1 MSIFSALLKK
11 NKGFD
16 SSDFVVLEIRVTKNT
31 NTFKSSELRSAPISA
46 EQMFAALHG
55 LLKLDLSSQEHL
67 SFEIVSDK
75 NGIRFYVSLPE
86 NLESFVKSQIYSQ
99 YPDSQIKKV
108 DDYVLLPLLSDGNM
122 KVKSSYLTLSKPE
135 FYPIKTFKDF
145 EVDPLSAIT
154 GALTNITQD
163 VSSIWVQIL
172 IRPIADTW
180 QAQGYAEVDMM
191 REGLKPISLTGKDVV
206 TGVAEEILG
215 TVVSLAGKAI
225 DPVGK
230 AEEAAKAAKGATG
243 GVKLTAGQEL
253 QIKAIEEKLT
263 KLGFNT
269 CIRVVVMGE
278 QEELVDTRMRGVL
291 ASFRQFSTANLN
303 SFQGVSVVDKPSEI
317 IKAYKNRTFS
327 DLHAWVLNTEELAS
341 IYHLPSSSVETPTI
355 NWVYAKTSEPPSD
368 LPTSGDDL
376 TILGETTFREKKVSF
391 GIKAEDRRRHVYA
404 IGKTGVGKST
414 LFRNMAVQDIYAGR
428 GLAFLDPHG
437 EEIDFLLSVIPEN
450 RIDDVV
456 LFDPSDLEM
465 PVALNPLECPDYNQ
479 KNLMASGIVE
489 VFKKQFGFSWGPRL
503 EYLLNYSVLTLVEVP
518 GTTLLGVT
526 RLLADTNYQKYI
538 VHKIKDPVIKDFWEK
553 EYKEKKGNQ
562 RFISEALDPIQ
573 NKVGRFLASP
583 TIRNILG
590 QRNSTIKL
598 DQIMNEG
605 KILLVNLAKGK
616 IGEDNANLLGA
627 MIVSRLSFMAMQ
639 RVKMPEQDRKDFYLY
654 VDEFQNFASD
664 SFANILSEAR
674 KYRLNLNITHQY
686 TAQLPEEMQDA
697 VFGNVGTIISFALG
711 APDAKIL
718 SPEFEPYFDSNDLI
732 TLEKHNMYIKLMIN
746 GMTSKPFSAKTYPS
760 PDNRKTNLQQTVI
773 ETSRNR
779 YGTNVEIVEEKIK
792 RWVEMPFDLG
802 MAIAEGIRKD
812 KEQNNKKV
820 GKIKITKNTEI
831 EKEIIDKKDDFN
843 GTIKIERPK

>member
-1 MSIFSALLKK
+1 MSFFSAFLKK

-16 SSDFVVLEIRVTKNT
+16 SSNFVVLEIRVTKST
-31 NTFKSSELRSAPISA
+31 ETFKSSELKSAPISA

-55 LLKLDLSSQEHL
+55 LLKLDSSSQEHL
-67 SFEIVSDK
+67 SFEVVSDK
-75 NGIRFYVSLPE
+75 TGIKFYVALPE
-86 NLESFVKSQIYSQ
+86 TLESFVKSQIYSQ
-99 YPDSQIKKV
+99 YPDSQIRKV
-108 DDYVLLPLLSDGNM
+108 DDYAVLPLLSEGNM
-122 KVKSSYLTLSKPE
+122 HVKSSYLTLSKPE
-135 FYPIKTFKDF
+135 FYPIKTFIDF

-154 GALTNITQD
+154 GSLTDTAKD
-163 VSSIWVQIL
+163 VSSVWMQIL
-172 IRPIADTW
+172 IRPVADTW

-206 TGVAEEILG
+206 TGVAGEVFSTFAG
-215 TVVSLAGKAI
+215 LAGKAI

-230 AEEAAKAAKGATG
+230 AEEAANAAKAAGG

-263 KLGFNT
+263 KLGFTT
-269 CIRVVVMGE
+269 CIRIVVIGD
-278 QEELVDTRMRGVL
+278 QEDLVTNRMRGVL
-291 ASFRQFSTANLN
+291 ASFKQFSTANLN
-303 SFQGVSVVDKPSEI
+303 SFEGVDVVDQPTEI
-317 IKAYKNRTFS
+317 LKAYENRSFS
-327 DLHAWVLNTEELAS
+327 NLHARVLNTEELAS

-376 TILGETTFREKKVSF
+376 TIIGETTFREKKVSF
-391 GIKAEDRRRHVYA
+391 GIKQEDRRRHVYA

-428 GLAFLDPHG
+428 GVAFLDPHG
-437 EEIDFLLSVIPEN
+437 EEIDFLLSIIPEN
-450 RIDDVV
+450 RINDVV

-503 EYLLNYSVLTLVEVP
+503 EYLLNYAVLTLIEVQ

-538 VHKIKDPVIKDFWEK
+538 VHKINDPVIRDFWEK

-598 DQIMNEG
+598 DKIMNEG

-639 RVKMPEQDRKDFYLY
+639 RVKMREEDRKDFYLY

-697 VFGNVGTIISFALG
+697 VFGNVGTTISFALG

-718 SPEFEPYFDSNDLI
+718 SPEYEPYFDANDLI
-732 TLEKHNMYIKLMIN
+732 TLERHNMYIKMMID

-760 PDNRKTNLQQTVI
+760 PENKKTNLQDTVI
-773 ETSRNR
+773 KTSRNH
-779 YGTNVEIVEEKIK
+779 YGTNVETVNEKIR
-792 RWVEMPFDLG
+792 RWVEMPFDYG
-802 MAIAEGIRKD
+802 MAIAEEKRNEAKVNKNVDNTGVKKGSLIVKEVVDKNKD
-812 KEQNNKKV
+812 
-820 GKIKITKNTEI
+820 I
-831 EKEIIDKKDDFN
+831 N
-843 GTIKIERPK
+843 GTIKIERQ

>member
-1 MSIFSALLKK
+1 MSFFSAFLKK

-16 SSDFVVLEIRVTKNT
+16 SSNFVVLEIRVTKST
-31 NTFKSSELRSAPISA
+31 ETFKSSELKSAPISA

-55 LLKLDLSSQEHL
+55 LLKLDSSSQEHL
-67 SFEIVSDK
+67 SFEVVSDK
-75 NGIRFYVSLPE
+75 TGIKFYVALPE
-86 NLESFVKSQIYSQ
+86 TLESFVKSQIYSQ
-99 YPDSQIKKV
+99 YPDSQIRKV
-108 DDYVLLPLLSDGNM
+108 DDYAVLPLLSEGNM
-122 KVKSSYLTLSKPE
+122 HVKSSYLTLSKPE
-135 FYPIKTFKDF
+135 FYPIKTFIDF

-154 GALTNITQD
+154 GSLTDTAKD
-163 VSSIWVQIL
+163 VSSVWMQIL
-172 IRPIADTW
+172 IRPVADTW

-206 TGVAEEILG
+206 TGVAGEVFSTFAG
-215 TVVSLAGKAI
+215 LAGKAI

-230 AEEAAKAAKGATG
+230 AEEAANAAKAAGG

-263 KLGFNT
+263 KLGFTT
-269 CIRVVVMGE
+269 CIRIVVIGD
-278 QEELVDTRMRGVL
+278 QEDLVTNRMRGVL
-291 ASFRQFSTANLN
+291 ASFKQFSTANLN
-303 SFQGVSVVDKPSEI
+303 SFEGVDVVDQPTEI
-317 IKAYKNRTFS
+317 LKAYENRSFS
-327 DLHAWVLNTEELAS
+327 NLHARVLNTEELAS

-376 TILGETTFREKKVSF
+376 TIIGETTFREKKVSF
-391 GIKAEDRRRHVYA
+391 GIKQEDRRRHVYA

-428 GLAFLDPHG
+428 GVAFLDPHG
-437 EEIDFLLSVIPEN
+437 EEIDFLLSIIPEN
-450 RIDDVV
+450 RINDVV

-503 EYLLNYSVLTLVEVP
+503 EYLLNYAVLTLIEVP

-538 VHKIKDPVIKDFWEK
+538 VHKINDPVIRDFWEK

-598 DQIMNEG
+598 DKIMNEG

-639 RVKMPEQDRKDFYLY
+639 RVKMREEDRKDFYLY

-697 VFGNVGTIISFALG
+697 VFGNVGTTISFALG

-718 SPEFEPYFDSNDLI
+718 SPEYEPYFDANDLI
-732 TLEKHNMYIKLMIN
+732 TLERHNMYIKMMID

-760 PDNRKTNLQQTVI
+760 PENKKTNLQDTVI
-773 ETSRNR
+773 KTSRNH
-779 YGTNVEIVEEKIK
+779 YGTNVETVNEKIR
-792 RWVEMPFDLG
+792 RWVEMPFDYG
-802 MAIAEGIRKD
+802 MAIAEEKRNEAKVNKNVDNTGVKKGSLIVKEVVDKNKD
-812 KEQNNKKV
+812 
-820 GKIKITKNTEI
+820 I
-831 EKEIIDKKDDFN
+831 N
-843 GTIKIERPK
+843 GTIKIERQ

>member
-1 MSIFSALLKK
+1 MQKLAESGVKTIV
-11 NKGFD
+11 D
-16 SSDFVVLEIRVTKNT
+16 
-31 NTFKSSELRSAPISA
+31 LR
-46 EQMFAALHG
+46 
-55 LLKLDLSSQEHL
+55 
-67 SFEIVSDK
+67 
-75 NGIRFYVSLPE
+75 
-86 NLESFVKSQIYSQ
+86 
-99 YPDSQIKKV
+99 
-108 DDYVLLPLLSDGNM
+108 
-122 KVKSSYLTLSKPE
+122 
-135 FYPIKTFKDF
+135 
-145 EVDPLSAIT
+145 
-154 GALTNITQD
+154 
-163 VSSIWVQIL
+163 
-172 IRPIADTW
+172 
-180 QAQGYAEVDMM
+180 
-191 REGLKPISLTGKDVV
+191 
-206 TGVAEEILG
+206 
-215 TVVSLAGKAI
+215 LAGPGA
-225 DPVGK
+225 
-230 AEEAAKAAKGATG
+230 AEEAAKASKAVSSG
-243 GVKLTAGQEL
+243 GVKLTAGQEI

-263 KLGFNT
+263 KLGFTT
-269 CIRVVVMGE
+269 CIRIVVMGQHE
-278 QEELVDTRMRGVL
+278 DLVDNRMRGVL
-291 ASFRQFSTANLN
+291 ASFKQFSTANLN
-303 SFQGVSVVDKPSEI
+303 SFEGVNVVDDPTSILKSYENRSFSE
-317 IKAYKNRTFS
+317 
-327 DLHAWVLNTEELAS
+327 LHARVLNTEELSS

-368 LPTSGDDL
+368 LPATGENL
-376 TILGETTFREKKVSF
+376 TIMGETKFREKKVTF
-391 GIKAEDRRRHVYA
+391 GIKQEDRRRHIYA

-428 GLAFLDPHG
+428 GVAFLDPHG

-450 RIDDVV
+450 RINDVV
-456 LFDPSDLEM
+456 LFDPSDQEM

-503 EYLLNYSVLTLVEVP
+503 EYLLNYAVLTLIEVQ

-526 RLLADTNYQKYI
+526 RLLADTNYQRYI
-538 VHKIKDPVIKDFWEK
+538 VHKINDPVIKDFWEK

-639 RVKMPEQDRKDFYLY
+639 RVKMKEEDRKDFYLY

-697 VFGNVGTIISFALG
+697 VFGNVGTTISFALG

-718 SPEFEPYFDSNDLI
+718 SPEYEPYFDANDLI
-732 TLEKHNMYIKLMIN
+732 TLERHNMYIKMMVD
-746 GMTSKPFSAKTYPS
+746 GMTSKPFSARTFAS
-760 PDNRKTNLQQTVI
+760 PDDKVTNMQDKVI
-773 ETSRNR
+773 KTSRDR
-779 YGTNVEIVEEKIK
+779 YGTNVKIVDEKIRK
-792 RWVEMPFDLG
+792 WVEMPFDYG
-802 MAIAEGIRKD
+802 MAIAEQKRGEAEKN
-812 KEQNNKKV
+812 KEVTLKLTETMVEEKKE
-820 GKIKITKNTEI
+820 KNI
-831 EKEIIDKKDDFN
+831 IIDNKNEIN
-843 GTIKIERPK
+843 GTIKIER

>member
-1 MSIFSALLKK
+1 MGIFSVFSKK
-11 NKGFD
+11 KLGFD
-16 SSDFVVLEIRVTKNT
+16 SSNFVVLEIRVTKST
-31 NTFKSSELRSAPISA
+31 EMFKSSELQSAPISA

-55 LLKLDLSSQEHL
+55 LLKLDSSIQEHL
-67 SFEIVSDK
+67 SFEMVSDK
-75 NGIRFYVSLPE
+75 GGIKFYVALPE
-86 NLESFVKSQIYSQ
+86 ALVSFVESQIYSQ
-99 YPDSQIKKV
+99 YPDSQIRKV
-108 DDYVLLPLLSDGNM
+108 DDYSIVPLLSEKNLHI
-122 KVKSSYLTLSKPE
+122 KSTYLTLTKPE
-135 FYPIKTFKDF
+135 YFPIKTFIDF

-154 GALTNITQD
+154 GSLTDVTKD
-163 VSSIWVQIL
+163 VSSVWMQIL

-180 QAQGYAEVDMM
+180 QAEGYAQVDMM

-206 TGVAEEILG
+206 HGIVGELMG
-215 TVVSLAGKAI
+215 TLSNLPGHAFN
-225 DPVGK
+225 PVGK
-230 AEEAAKAAKGATG
+230 AEEAVHAAKVAPG
-243 GVKLTAGQEL
+243 GVKLTAGQEI

-263 KLGFNT
+263 KLGFST
-269 CIRVVVMGE
+269 CIRIVVMGV
-278 QEELVDTRMRGVL
+278 QEDLVDNRMRGVL
-291 ASFRQFSTANLN
+291 ASFKQFSTANLN
-303 SFQGVSVVDKPSEI
+303 SFEGVNSVDDSTELLKTYENRSFSEV
-317 IKAYKNRTFS
+317 
-327 DLHAWVLNTEELAS
+327 HASVLNTEELAS

-368 LPTSGDDL
+368 LPTAGEDI
-376 TILGETTFREKKVSF
+376 TIIGETSFRENKVSF
-391 GIKAEDRRRHVYA
+391 GIKQEDRRRHVYA

-428 GLAFLDPHG
+428 GVAFLDPHG
-437 EEIDFLLSVIPEN
+437 EEIDFLLSIIPEE
-450 RIDDVV
+450 RLKDVV
-456 LFDPSDLEM
+456 LFDPSDQGM
-465 PVALNPLECPDYNQ
+465 PVALNPLECPDYTQ

-503 EYLLNYSVLTLVEVP
+503 EYLLNYAVLTLIEVP

-538 VHKIKDPVIKDFWEK
+538 VHQINDPIIRDFWEN

-598 DQIMNEG
+598 DEVMDNG

-639 RVKMPEQDRKDFYLY
+639 RVKMREEDRKDFYLY

-697 VFGNVGTIISFALG
+697 VFGNVGTTISFALG

-718 SPEFEPYFDSNDLI
+718 SPEYEPYFDANDLI
-732 TLEKHNMYIKLMIN
+732 TLERHNMYIKMMVN
-746 GMTSKPFSAKTYPS
+746 GMTSKPFSAKTYAS
-760 PDNRKTNLQQTVI
+760 PDEKKTNISDRVI
-773 ETSRNR
+773 EYSRNT
-779 YGTNVEIVEEKIK
+779 YGTDVKIVDEKIR
-792 RWVEMPFDLG
+792 RWVEMPFDYG
-802 MAIAEGIRKD
+802 MAIAEEKRKKGVEKPVD
-812 KEQNNKKV
+812 ESIVVTNTVEQIKVVDNNPD
-820 GKIKITKNTEI
+820 I
-831 EKEIIDKKDDFN
+831 N
-843 GTIKIERPK
+843 GTIKIERK

>member
-1 MSIFSALLKK
+1 MGIFSVFSKK
-11 NKGFD
+11 KLGFD
-16 SSDFVVLEIRVTKNT
+16 SSNFVVLEIRVTKST
-31 NTFKSSELRSAPISA
+31 EMFKSSELQSAPISA

-55 LLKLDLSSQEHL
+55 LLKLDSSIQEHL
-67 SFEIVSDK
+67 SFEMVSDK
-75 NGIRFYVSLPE
+75 GGIKFYVALPE
-86 NLESFVKSQIYSQ
+86 ALVSFVESQIYSQ
-99 YPDSQIKKV
+99 YPDSQIRKV
-108 DDYVLLPLLSDGNM
+108 DDYSIVPLLSEKNLHI
-122 KVKSSYLTLSKPE
+122 KSTYLTLTKPE
-135 FYPIKTFKDF
+135 YFPIKTFIDF

-154 GALTNITQD
+154 GSLTDVTKD
-163 VSSIWVQIL
+163 VSSVWMQIL

-180 QAQGYAEVDMM
+180 QAEGYAQVDMM

-206 TGVAEEILG
+206 HGIVGELMG
-215 TVVSLAGKAI
+215 TLSNLPGHAFN
-225 DPVGK
+225 PVGK
-230 AEEAAKAAKGATG
+230 AEEAVHAAKVAPG
-243 GVKLTAGQEL
+243 GVKLTAGQEI

-263 KLGFNT
+263 KLGFST
-269 CIRVVVMGE
+269 CIRIVVMGV
-278 QEELVDTRMRGVL
+278 QEDLVDNRMRGVL
-291 ASFRQFSTANLN
+291 ASFKQFSTANLN
-303 SFQGVSVVDKPSEI
+303 SFEGVNSVDDSTELLKTYE
-317 IKAYKNRTFS
+317 NRSFS
-327 DLHAWVLNTEELAS
+327 DVHASVLNTEELAS

-368 LPTSGDDL
+368 LPTAGEDI
-376 TILGETTFREKKVSF
+376 TIIGETSFRENKVSF
-391 GIKAEDRRRHVYA
+391 GIKQEDRRRHIYA

-428 GLAFLDPHG
+428 GVAFLDPHG
-437 EEIDFLLSVIPEN
+437 EEIDFLLSIIPEE
-450 RIDDVV
+450 RLKDVV
-456 LFDPSDLEM
+456 LFDPSDQGM
-465 PVALNPLECPDYNQ
+465 PVALNPLECPDYTQ

-503 EYLLNYSVLTLVEVP
+503 EYLLNYAVLTLIEVP

-538 VHKIKDPVIKDFWEK
+538 VHQINDPIIRDFWEN

-598 DQIMNEG
+598 DKIMDNG

-639 RVKMPEQDRKDFYLY
+639 RVKMREEDRKDFYLY

-697 VFGNVGTIISFALG
+697 VFGNVGTTISFALG

-718 SPEFEPYFDSNDLI
+718 SPEYEPYFDANDLI
-732 TLEKHNMYIKLMIN
+732 TLERHNMYIKMMVN
-746 GMTSKPFSAKTYPS
+746 GMTSKPFSAKTYAS
-760 PDNRKTNLQQTVI
+760 PDEKKTNISDRVV
-773 ETSRNR
+773 EYSRNT
-779 YGTNVEIVEEKIK
+779 YGTDVKIVEEKIR
-792 RWVEMPFDLG
+792 RWVEMPFDYG
-802 MAIAEGIRKD
+802 MAIAEEKRK
-812 KEQNNKKV
+812 KGVEKPVNKSTVVTNTVEQIKVVDNNPD
-820 GKIKITKNTEI
+820 I
-831 EKEIIDKKDDFN
+831 N
-843 GTIKIERPK
+843 GTIKIKRQ

>member
-1 MSIFSALLKK
+1 MGIFSVFSKK
-11 NKGFD
+11 KLGFD
-16 SSDFVVLEIRVTKNT
+16 SSNFVVLEIRVTKST
-31 NTFKSSELRSAPISA
+31 EMFKSSELQSAPISA

-55 LLKLDLSSQEHL
+55 LLKLDSSIQEHL
-67 SFEIVSDK
+67 SFEMVSDK
-75 NGIRFYVSLPE
+75 GGIKFYVALPE
-86 NLESFVKSQIYSQ
+86 ALVSFVESQIYSQ
-99 YPDSQIKKV
+99 YPDRQIRKV
-108 DDYVLLPLLSDGNM
+108 DDYSIVPLLSEKNLHI
-122 KVKSSYLTLSKPE
+122 KSTYLTLTKPE
-135 FYPIKTFKDF
+135 YFPIKTFIDF

-154 GALTNITQD
+154 GSLTDVTKD
-163 VSSIWVQIL
+163 VSSVWMQIL

-180 QAQGYAEVDMM
+180 QAEGYAQVDMM

-206 TGVAEEILG
+206 HGIVGELMG
-215 TVVSLAGKAI
+215 TLSNLPGHAFN
-225 DPVGK
+225 PVGK
-230 AEEAAKAAKGATG
+230 AEEAVHAAKVAPG
-243 GVKLTAGQEL
+243 GVKLTAGQEI

-263 KLGFNT
+263 KLGFST
-269 CIRVVVMGE
+269 CIRIVVMGV
-278 QEELVDTRMRGVL
+278 QEDLVDNRMRGVL
-291 ASFRQFSTANLN
+291 ASFKQFSTANLN
-303 SFQGVSVVDKPSEI
+303 SFEGVNSVDDSTELLKTYE
-317 IKAYKNRTFS
+317 NRSFS
-327 DLHAWVLNTEELAS
+327 DVHASVLNTEELAS

-368 LPTSGDDL
+368 LPTAGEDI
-376 TILGETTFREKKVSF
+376 TIIGETSFRENKVSF
-391 GIKAEDRRRHVYA
+391 GIKQEDRRRHIYA

-428 GLAFLDPHG
+428 GVAFLDPHG
-437 EEIDFLLSVIPEN
+437 EEIDFLLSIIPEE
-450 RIDDVV
+450 RLKDVV
-456 LFDPSDLEM
+456 LFDPSDQGM
-465 PVALNPLECPDYNQ
+465 PVALNPLECPDYTQ

-503 EYLLNYSVLTLVEVP
+503 EYLLNYAVLTLIEVP

-538 VHKIKDPVIKDFWEK
+538 VHQINDPVIRDFWEN

-598 DQIMNEG
+598 DKIMDNG

-639 RVKMPEQDRKDFYLY
+639 RVKMREEDRKDFYLY

-697 VFGNVGTIISFALG
+697 VFGNVGTTISFALG

-718 SPEFEPYFDSNDLI
+718 SPEYEPYFDANDLI
-732 TLEKHNMYIKLMIN
+732 TLERHNMYIKMMVN
-746 GMTSKPFSAKTYPS
+746 GMTSKPFSAKTYAS
-760 PDNRKTNLQQTVI
+760 PDEKKTNISDRVI
-773 ETSRNR
+773 EYSRNT
-779 YGTNVEIVEEKIK
+779 YGTDVKIVEEKIR
-792 RWVEMPFDLG
+792 RWVEMPFDYG
-802 MAIAEGIRKD
+802 MAIAEEKRK
-812 KEQNNKKV
+812 KGVEKPVNKSTVVTNTVEQIKVVDNNPD
-820 GKIKITKNTEI
+820 I
-831 EKEIIDKKDDFN
+831 N
-843 GTIKIERPK
+843 GTIKIKRQ

>member
-1 MSIFSALLKK
+1 MGLLSVFSKK
-11 NKGFD
+11 KMGFD
-16 SSDFVVLEIRVTKNT
+16 SSNFVVLEIRVTKST
-31 NTFKSSELRSAPISA
+31 EIYKTTELQSAPVSA

-55 LLKLDLSSQEHL
+55 LLKLDLSVQEHL
-67 SFEIVSDK
+67 SFEVVSDK
-75 NGIRFYVSLPE
+75 SGIKFYVALPE
-86 NLESFVKSQIYSQ
+86 ALVSFVESQIYSQ

-108 DDYVLLPLLSDGNM
+108 DDYAMVPLISERNLH
-122 KVKSSYLTLSKPE
+122 VKSSYLTLTKPE

-154 GALTNITQD
+154 GSLTDTAKD
-163 VSSIWVQIL
+163 VASVWMQVL

-180 QAQGYAEVDMM
+180 QSIGYAEVDMM
-191 REGLKPISLTGKDVV
+191 REGLKPISLTGKDLV
-206 TGVAEEILG
+206 TGVIGELFG
-215 TVVSLAGKAI
+215 TISKLPGKAF

-230 AEEAAKAAKGATG
+230 ADEAAKAGKAVAG
-243 GVKLTAGQEL
+243 GVRLTAGQEL

-263 KLGFNT
+263 KLGFTT
-269 CIRVVVMGE
+269 CIRIVVIGD
-278 QEELVDTRMRGVL
+278 QEHLVDNRMRGVL
-291 ASFRQFSTANLN
+291 ASFKQFSTANLN
-303 SFQGVSVVDKPSEI
+303 SFEGVNVVAEPSDILKSYED
-317 IKAYKNRTFS
+317 RTFS
-327 DLHAWVLNTEELAS
+327 ELHSKVFNTEELAS

-368 LPTSGDDL
+368 LPTVGEDL
-376 TILGETTFREKKVSF
+376 TIMGETTFRDKKVNF
-391 GIKAEDRRRHVYA
+391 GIKQEDRRRHIYA

-428 GLAFLDPHG
+428 GVAFLDPHG
-437 EEIDFLLSVIPEN
+437 EEIDFLLSIIPEN
-450 RIDDVV
+450 RINDVV
-456 LFDPSDLEM
+456 LFDPSDQQM

-503 EYLLNYSVLTLVEVP
+503 EYLLNYAVLTLIEVP
-518 GTTLLGVT
+518 GTTLLGIT
-526 RLLADTNYQKYI
+526 RLLADTNYQRYI
-538 VHKIKDPVIKDFWEK
+538 VHKINDPVIKDFWEK

-598 DQIMNEG
+598 DEIMDNG

-639 RVKMPEQDRKDFYLY
+639 RVKMKEEDRKDFYLY

-697 VFGNVGTIISFALG
+697 VFGNVGTTISFALG

-718 SPEFEPYFDSNDLI
+718 SPEYEPYFDANDLI
-732 TLEKHNMYIKLMIN
+732 TLERHNMYIKMMVD
-746 GMTSKPFSAKTYPS
+746 GMTSKPFSAKTYSS
-760 PDNRKTNLQQTVI
+760 PDDKITNLQDKVI
-773 ETSRNR
+773 EHSRNT
-779 YGTNVEIVEEKIK
+779 YGTDVKIVDEKIRK
-792 RWVEMPFDLG
+792 WVEMPFDYG
-802 MAIAEGIRKD
+802 MAIAEEKRQEKIVNSEQIKQVVEDTDNNEKD
-812 KEQNNKKV
+812 
-820 GKIKITKNTEI
+820 
-831 EKEIIDKKDDFN
+831 IDKKTN
-843 GTIKIERPK
+843 ISGTIKLERS

>member
-1 MSIFSALLKK
+1 MGIFSVFSKK
-11 NKGFD
+11 KLGFD
-16 SSDFVVLEIRVTKNT
+16 SSNFVVLEIRVTKST
-31 NTFKSSELRSAPISA
+31 EMFKSSELQSAPISA

-55 LLKLDLSSQEHL
+55 LLKLDSSIQEHL
-67 SFEIVSDK
+67 SFEMVSDK
-75 NGIRFYVSLPE
+75 GGIKFYVALPE
-86 NLESFVKSQIYSQ
+86 ALVSFVESQIYSQ
-99 YPDSQIKKV
+99 YPDSQIRKV
-108 DDYVLLPLLSDGNM
+108 DDYSIVPLLSEKNLHI
-122 KVKSSYLTLSKPE
+122 KSTYLTLTKPE
-135 FYPIKTFKDF
+135 YFPIKTFIDF

-154 GALTNITQD
+154 GSLTDVTKD
-163 VSSIWVQIL
+163 VSSVWMQIL

-180 QAQGYAEVDMM
+180 QAEGYAQVDMM

-206 TGVAEEILG
+206 HGIVGEIMG
-215 TVVSLAGKAI
+215 TLSNLPGHAFNPI
-225 DPVGK
+225 GK
-230 AEEAAKAAKGATG
+230 AEEAAHAAKAAPG
-243 GVKLTAGQEL
+243 GVKLTAGQEI

-263 KLGFNT
+263 KLGFST
-269 CIRVVVMGE
+269 CIRIVVMGV
-278 QEELVDTRMRGVL
+278 QEDLVDNRMRGVL
-291 ASFRQFSTANLN
+291 ASFKQFSTANLN
-303 SFQGVSVVDKPSEI
+303 SFEGVNSVDDSTELLKTYE
-317 IKAYKNRTFS
+317 NRSFS
-327 DLHAWVLNTEELAS
+327 DVHASVLNTEELAS

-368 LPTSGDDL
+368 LPTAGEDI
-376 TILGETTFREKKVSF
+376 TIIGETSFRENKVSF
-391 GIKAEDRRRHVYA
+391 GIKQEDRRRHIYA

-428 GLAFLDPHG
+428 GVAFLDPHG
-437 EEIDFLLSVIPEN
+437 EEIDFLLSIIPEE
-450 RIDDVV
+450 RLKDVV
-456 LFDPSDLEM
+456 LFDPSDQGM
-465 PVALNPLECPDYNQ
+465 PVALNPLECPDYTQ

-503 EYLLNYSVLTLVEVP
+503 EYLLNYAVLTLIEVP

-538 VHKIKDPVIKDFWEK
+538 VHQINDPIIRDFWEN

-598 DQIMNEG
+598 DKIMDNG

-639 RVKMPEQDRKDFYLY
+639 RVKMREEDRKDFYLY

-697 VFGNVGTIISFALG
+697 VFGNVGTTISFALG

-718 SPEFEPYFDSNDLI
+718 SPEYEPYFDANDLI
-732 TLEKHNMYIKLMIN
+732 TLERHNMYIKMMVN
-746 GMTSKPFSAKTYPS
+746 GMTSKPFSAKTYAS
-760 PDNRKTNLQQTVI
+760 PDEKKTNISDRVV
-773 ETSRNR
+773 EYSRNT
-779 YGTNVEIVEEKIK
+779 YGTDVKIVDEKIR
-792 RWVEMPFDLG
+792 RWVEMPFDYG
-802 MAIAEGIRKD
+802 MAIAEEKRKKSVEKPVD
-812 KEQNNKKV
+812 ESTVVTNTVEQIKVVDNNPD
-820 GKIKITKNTEI
+820 I
-831 EKEIIDKKDDFN
+831 N
-843 GTIKIERPK
+843 GTIKIERK

>member
-1 MSIFSALLKK
+1 MGLLSVFSKK
-11 NKGFD
+11 KMGFD
-16 SSDFVVLEIRVTKNT
+16 SSNFVVLEIRVTKST
-31 NTFKSSELRSAPISA
+31 EIYKTTELQSAPVSA

-55 LLKLDLSSQEHL
+55 LLKLDLSVQEHL
-67 SFEIVSDK
+67 SFEVVSDK
-75 NGIRFYVSLPE
+75 SGIKFYVALPE
-86 NLESFVKSQIYSQ
+86 ALVSFVESQIYSQ

-108 DDYVLLPLLSDGNM
+108 DDYAMVPLISERNLH
-122 KVKSSYLTLSKPE
+122 VKSSYLTLTKPE

-154 GALTNITQD
+154 GSLTDTAKD
-163 VSSIWVQIL
+163 VASVWMQVL

-180 QAQGYAEVDMM
+180 QSIGYAEVDMM
-191 REGLKPISLTGKDVV
+191 REGLKPISLTGKDLV
-206 TGVAEEILG
+206 TGVIGELFG
-215 TVVSLAGKAI
+215 TISKLPGKAF

-230 AEEAAKAAKGATG
+230 ADEAAKAGKAVAG
-243 GVKLTAGQEL
+243 GVRLTAGQEL

-263 KLGFNT
+263 KLGFTT
-269 CIRVVVMGE
+269 CIRIVVIGD
-278 QEELVDTRMRGVL
+278 QEHLVDNRMRGVL
-291 ASFRQFSTANLN
+291 ASFKQFSTANLN
-303 SFQGVSVVDKPSEI
+303 SFEGVNVVAEPSDILKSYED
-317 IKAYKNRTFS
+317 RTFS
-327 DLHAWVLNTEELAS
+327 ELHSKVFNTEELAS

-368 LPTSGDDL
+368 LPTVGEDL
-376 TILGETTFREKKVSF
+376 TIMGETTFREKKVNF
-391 GIKAEDRRRHVYA
+391 GIKQEDRRRHIYA

-428 GLAFLDPHG
+428 GVAFLDPHG
-437 EEIDFLLSVIPEN
+437 EEIDFLLSIIPEN
-450 RIDDVV
+450 RINDVV
-456 LFDPSDLEM
+456 LFDPSDQQM

-503 EYLLNYSVLTLVEVP
+503 EYLLNYAVLTLIEVP
-518 GTTLLGVT
+518 GTTLLGIT
-526 RLLADTNYQKYI
+526 RLLADTNYQRYI
-538 VHKIKDPVIKDFWEK
+538 VHKINDPVIKDFWEK

-598 DQIMNEG
+598 DEIMDNG

-639 RVKMPEQDRKDFYLY
+639 RVKMKEEDRKDFYLY

-697 VFGNVGTIISFALG
+697 VFGNVGTTISFALG

-718 SPEFEPYFDSNDLI
+718 SPEYEPYFDANDLI
-732 TLEKHNMYIKLMIN
+732 TLERHNMYIKMMVD
-746 GMTSKPFSAKTYPS
+746 GMTSKPFSAKTYSS
-760 PDNRKTNLQQTVI
+760 PDDKITNLQDKVI
-773 ETSRNR
+773 EHSRNT
-779 YGTNVEIVEEKIK
+779 YGTDVKIVDEKIRK
-792 RWVEMPFDLG
+792 WVEMPFDYG
-802 MAIAEGIRKD
+802 MAIAEEKRQEKIVNSEQIKQVVEDTDNNEKD
-812 KEQNNKKV
+812 
-820 GKIKITKNTEI
+820 
-831 EKEIIDKKDDFN
+831 IDKKTN
-843 GTIKIERPK
+843 ISGTIKLERS